1 VTTHHWFHAGEL
13 SVAARKVGW
22 LILVDQ
28 PAGEAG
34 RRGRHTAA
42 CGRVSWADQKAGCG
56 RQMARVS
63 AWATAHAAVDDDL
76 VRDMSEILTSMCA
89 RLYGK
94 RAAQNR
100 VKRAP
105 AAAANEDREA
115 A

>member
-1 VTTHHWFHAGEL
+1 MHHWFHAGEL
-13 SVAARKVGW
+13 SVAQRNVGW

-42 CGRVSWADQKAGCG
+42 CGRVSWADQKAGWG

-76 VRDMSEILTSMCA
+76 VRDMAEILTWMRAGLC
-89 RLYGK
+89 GK
-94 RAAQNR
+94 RAAENR
-100 VKRAP
+100 TKRALV
-105 AAAANEDREA
+105 AGANEDREA